1 MAEKHIGRPDEKEE
15 KSTLSPEKGVVVVR
29 TGKDGFYTE
38 IMADGNALIADEPV
52 EFGGTDLGPSPYEL
66 LSASLGACTSI
77 TLRMYANRKKWP
89 LESVTVR
96 LKHNKIHGQ
105 DCADCETRVGYIDV
119 IERELKF
126 SGPLDEAQKQR
137 LLEIADKCPVHR
149 TLQSEVVIRTQL
161 RN

>member
-1 MAEKHIGRPDEKEE
+1 MAEKHIDRQDEKEE
-15 KSTLSPEKGVVVVR
+15 KLTLSPEKGVVVVR

-38 IMADGNALIADEPV
+38 IMADGHALIADEPV

-96 LKHNKIHGQ
+96 LKHNKIHAQ

-161 RN
+161 RD

>member
-1 MAEKHIGRPDEKEE
+1 LE
-15 KSTLSPEKGVVVVR
+15 VVSW
-29 TGKDGFYTE
+29 
-38 IMADGNALIADEPV
+38 A
-52 EFGGTDLGPSPYEL
+52 
-66 LSASLGACTSI
+66 
-77 TLRMYANRKKWP
+77 

-96 LKHNKIHGQ
+96 LKHNKIHAQ

-161 RN
+161 RD